1 MGEVPLEVPLE
12 SPLAVWSAQRLERE
26 CPSASVT
33 QRHTS
38 FAALLDAPLE

>member
-1 MGEVPLEVPLE
+1 MSRLVEV
-12 SPLAVWSAQRLERE
+12 PLAVWSAQRLERE